1 LAGGFVA
8 AWCAAMQVGGGGL
21 GRAWCL
27 FGGGGVVRGRA
38 RGVRGEARGGLRAL
52 LRSACALSPTKPPA
66 PTPPPPKQNQ
76 THPTPNP
83 QTQNKPDPQPKL
95 SSLDAGALARLLGC
109 LAALRHE
116 PDPAFMR
123 AFGSEVN
130 SKLPLFD
137 DRWGL

>member
-1 LAGGFVA
+1 
-8 AWCAAMQVGGGGL
+8 M
-21 GRAWCL
+21 
-27 FGGGGVVRGRA
+27 
-38 RGVRGEARGGLRAL
+38 RGEARGGLRAL

-66 PTPPPPKQNQ
+66 
-76 THPTPNP
+76 PTPNP